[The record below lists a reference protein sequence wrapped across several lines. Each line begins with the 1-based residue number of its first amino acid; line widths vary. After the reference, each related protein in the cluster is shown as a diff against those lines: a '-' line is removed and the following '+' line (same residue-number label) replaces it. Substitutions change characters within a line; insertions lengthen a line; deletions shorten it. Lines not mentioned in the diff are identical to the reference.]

1 MTSRYLV
8 VYTGAMNT
16 KQYAPTPQA
25 PQEVRLTIPVSKRVH
40 DIFTRIAK
48 AGNVPVGR
56 SMGEW
61 LADTVEAAEFM
72 AAKMEEAR
80 LAPTMVAREMHSYAL
95 GLSDM
100 TQELIDTARNVERA
114 GMPLAPGLPP
124 FGVVTKAPPSSNTGG
139 KVSPLAT
146 KVSKPTRK
154 TK

>member
-1 MTSRYLV
+1 MYH
-8 VYTGAMNT
+8 GAMNT
-16 KQYAPTPQA
+16 KQYPPTPQE

-72 AAKMEEAR
+72 ATKMEEAR
-80 LAPTMVAREMHSYAL
+80 SAPALVARELHSYAL

-100 TQELIDTARNVERA
+100 TQELIQTAKKVERA
-114 GMPLAPGLPP
+114 GMPQAPGLPA
-124 FGVVTKAPPSSNTGG
+124 FGVVTKRPPASNTGG
-139 KVSPLAT
+139 KVPTLAT
-146 KVSKPTRK
+146 KASKPTRK